1 MWRESFLFYL
11 TLIFIGANLASKPL
25 LEGSD
30 PTFLMS
36 YCATALMLLSALIFR
51 ILSSKESSLPRFVP
65 IFLLM
70 GTLNYGLSAV
80 LGEYRLLEELS
91 GSDWILGLRN
101 TFSLRLAEVI
111 PPEDNCTHSILEA
124 LTMGEKGGIPKEVRA
139 AYRLSGAMHLLAL
152 SGLHV
157 GFIYGMLNAI
167 LMILP
172 RTRGWGI
179 LKGSAIILLLIFYA
193 VFSGASPSICRAVLM
208 ASIYEIGG
216 MLGRERNG
224 LNSLSISA
232 LAICCI
238 NPDAPSSISFQ
249 LSYCAM
255 LGIFLIYPGVRKA
268 IDYVTQNKMAGKVW
282 NMAMV
287 SLCCQIFTAP
297 LTLLYFGSFPLIS
310 LLTNTITAPVVAAVM
325 SVAPAAIILS
335 DVPLLGEWS
344 ASLLSYSIQ
353 TLNLLTEILS
363 RVI

>member
-25 LEGSD
+25 LEGSGS
-30 PTFLMS
+30 TFTLLF
-36 YCATALMLLSALIFR
+36 CAAVLLLLSALVFTAVTSEKKPLPIFV
-51 ILSSKESSLPRFVP
+51 F

-70 GTLNYGLSAV
+70 GALNFGLGGV

-91 GSDWILGLRN
+91 GSDWISELRN

-139 AYRLSGAMHLLAL
+139 SYRLSGAMHLLAL

-167 LMILP
+167 FTILP
-172 RTRGWGI
+172 RSRRWKI
-179 LKGSAIILLLIFYA
+179 MKGSAIILLLIFYA

-238 NPDAPSSISFQ
+238 NPEAPSSISFQ

-297 LTLLYFGSFPLIS
+297 LTLLYFESFPLIS